1 MAAPPTAPG
10 PAPPFLDDVCPSTGA
25 AWRFYRTEV
34 ERADQLTNGRA
45 WIQAFEHVLQ
55 NMPRPRRQ
63 LVPSI
68 SDSGDPRHT
77 LPSYGPKQRND
88 AARAMRDPAATPGL
102 PEAARTG
109 FGRQLRLPSG
119 DEVLV
124 IVNVGRKAPLQLP
137 RKFRDMSLEELEPSI
152 IVAAARCPHMGACLN
167 EGEIKDVEDLAGG
180 GRRAVVRCPWHN
192 QQFDLHSGEG
202 EGNASRLPLHH
213 ARVLHGAL
221 YVGAPLPPG
230 ARAEPARAPGAAVAE
245 AMDVDEPSAAESGD
259 ALAGQRAA
267 SPGADQPLASAA
279 RRQKSR
285 SPRPPGGRVLR
296 QMNTI
301 C

>member
-1 MAAPPTAPG
+1 M
-10 PAPPFLDDVCPSTGA
+10 PAPPAAGFAPPYLDDVCPSTGV

-77 LPSYGPKQRND
+77 LPFYGPKQRND
-88 AARAMRDPAATPGL
+88 AAKAMRDPAATPGL
-102 PEAARTG
+102 PDAARTG
-109 FGRQLRLPSG
+109 FGRQLKLPSG

-167 EGEIKDVEDLAGG
+167 DGEVKDVEDLAG

-202 EGNASRLPLHH
+202 EGNANRLPLHH

-221 YVGAPLPPG
+221 YVGAPLKQG
-230 ARAEPARAPGAAVAE
+230 VRAEAAGAAAPSPE
-245 AMDVDEPSAAESGD
+245 AMEVDELSAGVHVEVGD
-259 ALAGQRAA
+259 GPAGQRAA
-267 SPGADQPLASAA
+267 SPGAGQPLAC
-279 RRQKSR
+279 RQKSR
-285 SPRPPGGRVLR
+285 SPRPSGGGRTLR